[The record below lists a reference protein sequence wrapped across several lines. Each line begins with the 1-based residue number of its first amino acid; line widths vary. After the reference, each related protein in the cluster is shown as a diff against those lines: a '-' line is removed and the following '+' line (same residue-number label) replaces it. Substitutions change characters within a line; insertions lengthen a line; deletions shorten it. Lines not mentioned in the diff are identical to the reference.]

1 MAKNSGNTRRKNP
14 STSVNE
20 QEGLSQRQWD
30 AIVSGIAKS
39 GDIDYDQW
47 QELDQEQQELALMEA
62 GFTGAISDDLGDATL
77 YLPESKD
84 NMVAWFQD
92 DLVNEMWG
100 HQIQDISWTVLYKDG
115 SKKYLDETSND
126 FADAHITNNMVKQAY
141 TNAKKALRLGSV
153 AAIIRTD
160 AGGQPTFY
168 LAKGGEQRMREYGF
182 ELWKNGR
189 GEKKRDYIQ
198 DDWI

>member
-1 MAKNSGNTRRKNP
+1 MGRLLTR
-14 STSVNE
+14 E
-20 QEGLSQRQWD
+20 DFLQRAHKVHED
-30 AIVSGIAKS
+30 KY
-39 GDIDYDQW
+39 DY
-47 QELDQEQQELALMEA
+47 
-62 GFTGAISDDLGDATL
+62 
-77 YLPESKD
+77 
-84 NMVAWFQD
+84 
-92 DLVNEMWG
+92 
-100 HQIQDISWTVLYKDG
+100 
-115 SKKYLDETSND
+115 
-126 FADAHITNNMVKQAY
+126 TNNMVKQAY

>member
-62 GFTGAISDDLGDATL
+62 GFTGAISDD
-77 YLPESKD
+77 
-84 NMVAWFQD
+84 
-92 DLVNEMWG
+92 
-100 HQIQDISWTVLYKDG
+100 
-115 SKKYLDETSND
+115 
-126 FADAHITNNMVKQAY
+126 
-141 TNAKKALRLGSV
+141 
-153 AAIIRTD
+153 
-160 AGGQPTFY
+160 
-168 LAKGGEQRMREYGF
+168 
-182 ELWKNGR
+182 
-189 GEKKRDYIQ
+189 
-198 DDWI
+198 